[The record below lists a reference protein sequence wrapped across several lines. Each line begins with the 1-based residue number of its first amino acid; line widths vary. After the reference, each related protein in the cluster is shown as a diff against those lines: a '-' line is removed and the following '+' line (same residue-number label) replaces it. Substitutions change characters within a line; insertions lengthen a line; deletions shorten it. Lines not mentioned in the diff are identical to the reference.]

1 MADTFFSTKEAARFL
16 GVKPETVRYHVYVVK
31 DLVPDR
37 MVGKSLIFY
46 QSTLETFKASKRSS
60 GRPRLS

>member
-1 MADTFFSTKEAARFL
+1 MTDTFFSTQEAARFL

-46 QSTLETFKASKRSS
+46 QSTLEAFRKSKRPG
-60 GRPRLS
+60 GRPRTS